1 MGFSGI
7 MVYENYSLNTIMN
20 KTITVGR
27 DASND
32 KQLSYGVVSHR
43 HCEIVI
49 QDDGKIFIKDLAS
62 TNGTYINGRRITGK
76 EQLKP
81 GDKVVLANIPFD
93 WERVIPEGPGPVSPP
108 PGPGPDNGKKHWW
121 LWAIVAVAAVVLVVG
136 IVFGIVESK
145 AIPSCF
151 SVSAKNIYS
160 NYQRSVVLIQS
171 VYTYDVTYNGE
182 PISEYLNGLTE
193 LDHVYYDSNSGL
205 LKSGQHG
212 GTGTGFFITDK
223 GHILTNRHVVRPSL
237 EEKESIEREIREMLV
252 NARYNQLAQGFKVEY
267 NNLSVSLS
275 FNGVHLNDYRDMKPC
290 TIYKVSE
297 DDNVDL
303 AIIQLNDKT
312 TPAGINVVDVNKM
325 SHNNKLSLGD
335 ELYSIG
341 FPYST
346 LIGLTDLGIEANN
359 QNGIVTQERDE
370 FVYGNNISI
379 LPGASGSPVF
389 DKHGR
394 LCGVVVSGF
403 VLSQGYNQAILPD
416 VVDEFVSKNLKTV
429 NIK

>member
-1 MGFSGI
+1 
-7 MVYENYSLNTIMN
+7 MN

-43 HCEIVI
+43 HCEIII
-49 QDDGKIFIKDLAS
+49 QEDGKFFIRDLGS
-62 TNGTYINGRRITGK
+62 TNGTYINGRRIVGQQ
-76 EQLKP
+76 QLKP
-81 GDKVVLANIPFD
+81 GDKVVLANVPFD
-93 WERVIPEGPGPVSPP
+93 WERLVDEYGGNGGGENPGPVPP
-108 PGPGPDNGKKHWW
+108 PPTPTPRWW
-121 LWAIVAVAAVVLVVG
+121 LWAIVAVAAVVLVIGV
-136 IVFGIVESK
+136 VFGIMESK

-151 SVSAKNIYS
+151 LVSAKNIYS

-193 LDHVYYDSNSGL
+193 LDHVYYDSHSEL
-205 LKSGQHG
+205 LKSGQQG
-212 GTGTGFFITDK
+212 GTGTGFFITEK
-223 GHILTNRHVVRPSL
+223 GHILTNRHVVMPSS
-237 EEKESIEREIREMLV
+237 EEKEIIEREIREMLM
-252 NARYNQLAQGFKVEY
+252 NARYTQLAQGFKVTY
-267 NNLSVSLS
+267 NNLGVSLS
-275 FNGVHLNDYRDMKPC
+275 LNGVHLNDYRDMKPC
-290 TIYKVSE
+290 TIYKVSDE
-297 DDNVDL
+297 SNVDL

-312 TPAGINVVDVNKM
+312 TPADAKVVDISKM
-325 SHNNKLSLGD
+325 SHNDKLSLGD

-370 FVYGNNISI
+370 YVYGNNISI

-416 VVDEFVSKNLKTV
+416 VIDEFVNKNLKTI

>member
-1 MGFSGI
+1 
-7 MVYENYSLNTIMN
+7 MN

-32 KQLSYGVVSHR
+32 KQLSYGVISHR
-43 HCEIVI
+43 HCELII
-49 QDDGKIFIKDLAS
+49 QDDGKFFIRDFGS
-62 TNGTYINGRRITGK
+62 TNGTFINGRRITGQQ
-76 EQLKP
+76 QLKP
-81 GDKVVLANIPFD
+81 GDKVVLANVPFD
-93 WERVIPEGPGPVSPP
+93 WERVVEEFGFG
-108 PGPGPDNGKKHWW
+108 GNGPDGPEPPVPPKSKRWW
-121 LWAIVAVAAVVLVVG
+121 IWAIAAAAAVVLVCGV
-136 IVFGIVESK
+136 VFGIMQSK
-145 AIPSCF
+145 SIPSIF

-205 LKSGQHG
+205 LKSGQQG
-212 GTGTGFFITDK
+212 GTGTGFFITEK
-223 GHILTNRHVVRPSL
+223 GHILTNRHVVRPSS
-237 EEKESIEREIREMLV
+237 EEKEIIEREIREMLM

-267 NNLSVSLS
+267 NNIGVSLS

-290 TIYKVSE
+290 TIYKVSD

-312 TPAGINVVDVNKM
+312 TPDDAKVVDISKM
-325 SHNNKLSLGD
+325 SHNTKLSLGD

-370 FVYGNNISI
+370 YVYGNNITI

-403 VLSQGYNQAILPD
+403 IVQGYNQAILPD
-416 VVDEFVSKNLKTV
+416 VIDEFVSKNLKTV

>member
-1 MGFSGI
+1 
-7 MVYENYSLNTIMN
+7 MN

-32 KQLSYGVVSHR
+32 KQLSYGVISHR
-43 HCEIVI
+43 HCELIS
-49 QDDGKIFIKDLAS
+49 QDDGKFFIRDLGS
-62 TNGTYINGRRITGK
+62 TNGTFINGRRITGQQ
-76 EQLKP
+76 QLKP

-93 WERVIPEGPGPVSPP
+93 WERIVEE
-108 PGPGPDNGKKHWW
+108 NGGRNGGNGANDGGDDGGNRQGRRRWPMW
-121 LWAIVAVAAVVLVVG
+121 VGIAAAAVIVVAG
-136 IVFGIVESK
+136 VVFVTMQSK
-145 AIPSCF
+145 SIPSF
-151 SVSAKNIYS
+151 FPVSAKNIYS

-193 LDHVYYDSNSGL
+193 LDHVYYDSNSEL
-205 LKSGQHG
+205 LKSGQQG
-212 GTGTGFFITDK
+212 GTGTGFFITEK
-223 GHILTNRHVVRPSL
+223 GHILTNRHVVRPSSK
-237 EEKESIEREIREMLV
+237 EKEIIEREIREMLL

-267 NNLSVSLS
+267 NNIGVSLS

-290 TIYKVSE
+290 TIYKVSD

-312 TPAGINVVDVNKM
+312 TPEDAEVVDISKM
-325 SHNNKLSLGD
+325 SHNTKLSLGD
-335 ELYSIG
+335 DLYSIG

-370 FVYGNNISI
+370 YVYGNNISI

-403 VLSQGYNQAILPD
+403 ILSQGYNQAILPD
-416 VVDEFVSKNLKTV
+416 VIDEFVSKNLKTV